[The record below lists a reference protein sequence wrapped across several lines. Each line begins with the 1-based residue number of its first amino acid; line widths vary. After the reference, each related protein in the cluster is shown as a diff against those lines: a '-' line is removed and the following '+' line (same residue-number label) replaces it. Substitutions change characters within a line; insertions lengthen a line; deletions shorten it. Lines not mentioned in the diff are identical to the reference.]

1 MDGMWNEPA
10 DDQAFPSRPDLSSE
24 GGAGGESPPTIPAW
38 GQAEGWA
45 FPEAPPGPGER
56 PRRGRAA
63 LAAVLVA
70 LVLLSASV
78 GIGWIVTR
86 HHRGTALSSS
96 SGAITPAPQS
106 QAAANAAL
114 NLPAIANTVNPGIV
128 DINTAIDA
136 VGGQPPTARAA
147 GTGMVLTSS
156 GEVLTN
162 NHVIA
167 GATTITVTVA
177 SSGRTY
183 PASVVGADPP
193 DDVALLQLQAASGL
207 ATVSLADSATV
218 GLGQK
223 VAAIGNALGR
233 GGTPA
238 ITGGSVT
245 ALRQSIAVRDDSGRL
260 EQLHNL
266 IQTDAQI
273 SPGDS
278 GGPLVNA
285 SGQVVGMI
293 TAGAKTLPNQTRSD
307 TGYAIPVNDA
317 VVIVN
322 KIRGGQSSDRIIIG
336 PAGFLGVAVQAVDAA
351 TATQLSVNGGALVI
365 QVVPGT
371 AAQSAG
377 ISVGSVITSVGG
389 RSIGSP
395 DQLGPAIYVH
405 KPGERVSVTWVDG
418 SGSHTTTVALTS
430 GPAV

>member
-1 MDGMWNEPA
+1 MESMWKEPL
-10 DDQAFPSRPDLSSE
+10 DDKALPPRPDLSPE
-24 GGAGGESPPTIPAW
+24 GAAGEESPPTIPAW
-38 GQAEGWA
+38 SAAEGWA
-45 FPEAPPGPGER
+45 FPEAPSGPGER

-63 LAAVLVA
+63 LAAVLAA
-70 LVLLSASV
+70 LVVLSAGV
-78 GIGWIVTR
+78 GIGWIVTG

-96 SGAITPAPQS
+96 SGAISPAPQS
-106 QAAANAAL
+106 QAAAK
-114 NLPAIANTVNPGIV
+114 VNPGIV

-167 GATTITVTVA
+167 GATTITVTLT

-183 PASVVGADPP
+183 QASVVGADPP
-193 DDVALLQLQAASGL
+193 DDVALLQLRGASGL
-207 ATVSLADSATV
+207 ATVSLADSSTV

-245 ALRQSIAVRDDSGRL
+245 ALRQSISVRDDSGRF

-293 TAGAKTLPNQTRSD
+293 TAGAKTQPSQTTSE

-322 KIRGGQSSDRIIIG
+322 KIRGGQSSDRVIIG

-351 TATQLSVNGGALVI
+351 TASELGVNGGALVI